1 MPESYFFYDLETSG
15 LNPRQARIMQFAG
28 QRTDADLKLIGQPYN
43 CLIKLTN
50 DCLPSPQAIMLT
62 GITPQMTLTD
72 GLSEA
77 EFGKLFNDQISTPGT
92 TFVGYNNVRFD
103 DEFIRFTNY
112 RNFYDPYQWHYKDG
126 RKRWDLL
133 DVIRMTRALR
143 PKGINWPTGDDN
155 VPTNKLTD
163 ITGANKITHKNA
175 HDAMA
180 DVLALIEV
188 AKLIKLRQ
196 PKLFSYLSTN
206 MPDKT
211 MLTQLLHHNQPLV
224 YTFGGYLANP
234 QKTTAVIF
242 LANLEDG
249 GILVYDLRQDPDIF
263 GKLSVENM
271 KRVINR
277 ENEAII
283 SPIFV
288 IKPNKCPA
296 LAPLS
301 VLDELSEL
309 NIDLKKSI
317 IDKHLANFRARSQD
331 LSQKVLKIFSDL
343 YSTRDFDSDSVDSQL
358 YDKLFDRSD
367 SAKLAKIRDTQPS
380 QLLPKDHIFS
390 DDRLN
395 KLIFLYKARNYP
407 KSLNPEEVTEY
418 EHYRQ
423 KLLLDGGASSRLNKF
438 SLELSNL
445 EKDSSLTQDQTYLLE
460 ELKLYVESI
469 LPADI

>member
-1 MPESYFFYDLETSG
+1 M
-15 LNPRQARIMQFAG
+15 
-28 QRTDADLKLIGQPYN
+28 
-43 CLIKLTN
+43 
-50 DCLPSPQAIMLT
+50 
-62 GITPQMTLTD
+62 
-72 GLSEA
+72 
-77 EFGKLFNDQISTPGT
+77 
-92 TFVGYNNVRFD
+92 
-103 DEFIRFTNY
+103 
-112 RNFYDPYQWHYKDG
+112 
-126 RKRWDLL
+126 
-133 DVIRMTRALR
+133 
-143 PKGINWPTGDDN
+143 
-155 VPTNKLTD
+155 
-163 ITGANKITHKNA
+163 
-175 HDAMA
+175 
-180 DVLALIEV
+180 
-188 AKLIKLRQ
+188 
-196 PKLFSYLSTN
+196 
-206 MPDKT
+206 
-211 MLTQLLHHNQPLV
+211 
-224 YTFGGYLANP
+224 
-234 QKTTAVIF
+234 
-242 LANLEDG
+242 
-249 GILVYDLRQDPDIF
+249 
-263 GKLSVENM
+263 
-271 KRVINR
+271 
-277 ENEAII
+277 
-283 SPIFV
+283 
-288 IKPNKCPA
+288 
-296 LAPLS
+296 
-301 VLDELSEL
+301 SEL